1 MLMAMYYVDS
11 PDAAFT
17 SVYFMLY
24 EACSGYTVKLLHAVG
39 SSVCMLL
46 TYLHLL
52 RGFHLKLCRNSAGS
66 T

>member
-24 EACSGYTVKLLHAVG
+24 EACSGYTVVTILLLDSVG
-39 SSVCMLL
+39 FRRSS
-46 TYLHLL
+46 TAWP
-52 RGFHLKLCRNSAGS
+52 SAS
-66 T
+66 PQ